1 MRIAPLLFLCLL
13 LAGCVSST
21 DLDRLHREVN
31 DLHAEVLNLKAEAA
45 TKADVKQAG
54 QGLEKETQ
62 RIVRTNADLALR
74 VNEFATEVEAL
85 EAQLKDTNVRLTQLS
100 QQIAQSQRTLD
111 QLRGQIAAPPLAA
124 AQPAPPA
131 AAAPGAGP
139 VPAPAPS
146 APPYAP
152 APPVDLYG
160 EAYGDYMQARYE
172 MAIEGFKQFIK
183 ENASSEQAA
192 DALFYLGESQ
202 YNLKMYK
209 EATASYEQLLS
220 RFPRSAKG
228 PAARLKKG
236 LAHFELG
243 EKTQG
248 IVELQYCMYEYPT
261 SEEAQMAKEKLA
273 ALGISAR

>member
-1 MRIAPLLFLCLL
+1 MRVAALLFTCLL
-13 LAGCVSST
+13 LVGCVSST
-21 DLDRLHREVN
+21 DVDRLHREIN

-45 TKADVKQAG
+45 TKADVKLAG
-54 QGLEKETQ
+54 QGLEKDTQ

-74 VNEFATEVEAL
+74 VNEFASEVEAL
-85 EAQLKDTNVRLTQLS
+85 QVQLKDTNARLSQLS
-100 QQIAQSQRTLD
+100 QQITQSQRAVE
-111 QLRGQIAAPPLAA
+111 QLRGQIAAPPPAA
-124 AQPAPPA
+124 GAPLAPPVA
-131 AAAPGAGP
+131 VPVSGAAPAA
-139 VPAPAPS
+139 VPAPSPET
-146 APPYAP
+146 
-152 APPVDLYG
+152 APPVNLYA

-172 MAIEGFKQFIK
+172 MAIEGFKEFIK
-183 ENASSEQAA
+183 ENGASEQTA

-209 EATASYEQLLS
+209 EAAASYEQLLS
-220 RFPRSAKG
+220 RFPRSGKG
-228 PAARLKKG
+228 PSARLKKG
-236 LAHFELG
+236 LSHFELG